1 MRAILV
7 TTVLLGMTGCVAEQV
22 EFSHTAKVET
32 QSRGV
37 VMLNDAQHANVGML
51 GNTCMVD
58 LNTGAIPVDVD
69 VAQGEEDFVADAFDG
84 QTLVVGTGG
93 VFEIDDGTYF
103 TGGAS
108 DDGVGVVAARF
119 TTDGIVSVRDG
130 LGDCTVSFP
139 SGSDVSVP
147 GGCADSSIAVDRTG
161 TLFLAN
167 AAGIAAVRAD
177 GLFQLATAG
186 DLVSWD
192 EAVDQAYV
200 TTRGAS
206 EVTAMGD
213 DGAVRWTMP
222 VDGEVISMDDMG
234 NMGAVGVM
242 TRLADGGQFTILDGA
257 TGDVIASL
265 QTPAGDP
272 SVVVA
277 PDARSMA
284 FVLPNEV
291 HFLSIN
297 LR

>member
-1 MRAILV
+1 MRGLLV
-7 TTVLLGMTGCVAEQV
+7 TTVILGMTGCSAQEV
-22 EFSHTAKVET
+22 EFSHTAKVES

-37 VMLNDAQHANVGML
+37 VMLDDAQHANVGML

-69 VAQGEEDFVADAFDG
+69 VAQGEEDLVVDAFDG
-84 QTLVVGTGG
+84 QTVVVGTGG
-93 VFEIDDGTYF
+93 VFQIDDGTYF

-108 DDGVGVVAARF
+108 ADGVGVTTARL
-119 TTDGIVSVRDG
+119 TTDGVVAVRDAF
-130 LGDCTVSFP
+130 GDCSVGFP
-139 SGSDVSVP
+139 DGSEVGVAGP
-147 GGCADSSIAVDRTG
+147 CADASIAVDRTG
-161 TLFLAN
+161 TLFVAN
-167 AAGIAAVRAD
+167 SAGVSAVRAD
-177 GLFQLATAG
+177 GAVQLAAG

-192 EAVDQAYV
+192 EAADQAYV
-200 TTRGAS
+200 TTRGS
-206 EVTAMGD
+206 TEISAMGA

-222 VDGEVISMDDMG
+222 VDGEVVSMDDMG

-242 TRLADGGQFTILDGA
+242 TRVADGGEFMILDGE
-257 TGDVIASL
+257 TGAVVTTL
-265 QTPAGDP
+265 MTPAGDP